1 MERERGER
9 KREGRGEGGEREERG
24 KRREEER
31 GKREGRGEGGEREER
46 GKRRGG
52 ARRGEGRGE
61 GREGR
66 GEGGEWERNLTTHFA
81 KVHIAAALKNS
92 CQLFTNTRLSMP
104 LQVHAHSPGMMV

>member
-24 KRREEER
+24 KRR
-31 GKREGRGEGGEREER
+31 GRR
-46 GKRRGG
+46 

-104 LQVHAHSPGMMV
+104 LQVHAHPPGMMV